1 MLRDIKLKSTDV
13 IIVYPAPVK
22 GIFKTSGNLDKVF
35 NGGLH

>member
-1 MLRDIKLKSTDV
+1 MLTDIKLKSTDI